1 MLTMSLIPLSR
12 ESDYQFPPHP
22 LKAELTRAIWNA
34 VLLDVSN
41 RIRGIEVKG
50 TELDQVIADLRMFGL
65 ERLDTAIIPLIDQ
78 TTAQL
83 AELRSLVDAT
93 IAANNQII
101 ADFQE
106 ATSGNLEEIE
116 AAVAAVQQRIDD
128 IIGGGIAAGLV
139 LEDEERV
146 FVTPEEK
153 AQIAGI
159 SSRAPL
165 ASPAFTGNPTAPTQA
180 LGNNTTR
187 IATTAYVVA
196 EIAQRISGK
205 ANSEDLPV
213 AANGQTLIALEDSG
227 AFVTAKAIADAMA
240 PVTFN
245 AAIAMN
251 LKALINGRTTLVAN
265 TTFPTPTGLVPGQ
278 TGYIEITSG
287 GFTASFAAALDFG
300 LAGAPT
306 IAAKGVLRYEVNAD
320 ANRLRC
326 VYSEGGF

>member
-1 MLTMSLIPLSR
+1 MSTPLTR
-12 ESDYQFPPHP
+12 ENDYRFPPHP
-22 LKAELTRAIWNA
+22 SQAELNRENWNA
-34 VLLDVSN
+34 VFADVAD
-41 RIRGIEVKG
+41 RLRGIEGKG
-50 TELDQVIADLRMFGL
+50 TELDELIADLRLFGL
-65 ERLDTAIIPLIDQ
+65 QRLDTAIVPLIEQ
-78 TTAQL
+78 TTDQL
-83 AELRSLVDAT
+83 TVLRALVDAT
-93 IAANNQII
+93 IEANNKII
-101 ADFQE
+101 EDFQE

-128 IIGGGIAAGLV
+128 IIGEGIAAGLV

-159 SSRAPL
+159 SDRAPL
-165 ASPAFTGNPTAPTQA
+165 ASPTFTGTPAAPTPA

-187 IATTAYVVA
+187 VATTAYVVA
-196 EIAQRISGK
+196 EILQRIAGK
-205 ANSEDLPV
+205 ANSDALPV
-213 AANGQTLIALEDSG
+213 AANGQTLVALEDSE

-245 AAIAMN
+245 AASAMN
-251 LKALINGRTTLVAN
+251 LKTIINGRTTLSAN

-278 TGYIEITSG
+278 TGYVEITSG
-287 GFTASFAAALDFG
+287 GFTASFAAAFDFG